1 VTLSYADALD
11 YIFPRITTIKF
22 GLETTRA
29 LLSELGDPQEQFA
42 VVHIGGTN
50 GKGSVATLVADALAG
65 AGFRTGLYT
74 SPHLVSFRE
83 RIRVDGRM
91 ISQTAVAMWVER
103 LRPLI
108 EATGATFFETTTA
121 MAFADFAARGVEIAV
136 VEVGLGGRLDSTN
149 VVSPLA
155 SVVTKVARDHM
166 KYLGDT
172 LEDIAREKAAIAKP
186 GAPFVIGE
194 TEPALVRV
202 LADAADDWV
211 RGCEPGAHADVR
223 VVPPADQWTGPL
235 GLAGPHQR
243 RNAAVAQAVLAAL
256 PETWRPASHVIERA
270 FAEARVPGR
279 LDQRG
284 KWLFDV
290 AHNPDGMD
298 ALVRALAAQ
307 PPARPLH
314 ALVSILGDKEWPE
327 MLVRLDAVVDRGI
340 LTVAPTAQGR
350 GWDMAWLQQ
359 WLARPDRPP
368 AHAEWHLEPD
378 FQRAVAQVGEGA
390 ATVVVTGSFHTVGD
404 VMAQLGMMDGD

>member
-22 GLETTRA
+22 GLDTTRA
-29 LLSELGDPQEQFA
+29 LLSELGDPQHQFA
-42 VVHIGGTN
+42 IVHIGGTN
-50 GKGSVATLVADALAG
+50 GKGSVATLVAEALAG

-83 RIRVDGRM
+83 RIRVDGQM
-91 ISQTAVAMWVER
+91 IGQSAVGMWVDR
-103 LRPLI
+103 LHPLI

-121 MAFADFAARGVEIAV
+121 VAFADFAARGAEIAV

-149 VVSPLA
+149 VVSPLVSA
-155 SVVTKVARDHM
+155 VTKVARDHM

-186 GAPFVIGE
+186 GAPFIIGE
-194 TEPALVRV
+194 TDPVLVRV
-202 LADAADDWV
+202 LADAAQHSVQAMD
-211 RGCEPGAHADVR
+211 PGAPADVR
-223 VVPPADQWTGPL
+223 VVPPETRWTPPL

-243 RNAAVAQAVLAAL
+243 RNAAVAQAILEAL
-256 PETWRPASHVIERA
+256 PGEWRPPEPATKRA

-298 ALVRALAAQ
+298 ALVRALAVLN
-307 PPARPLH
+307 PPRPLH
-314 ALVSILGDKEWPE
+314 ALVSILGDKEWPQ
-327 MLVRLDAVVDRGI
+327 MLVRLDAVVDRGV

-350 GWDMAWLQQ
+350 GWDLAWLQQ

-368 AHAEWHLEPD
+368 AHAEWHLQPD
-378 FQRAVAQVGEGA
+378 FRRAIAQVGRGA
-390 ATVVVTGSFHTVGD
+390 GTVVVTGSFHTVGD
-404 VMAQLGMMDGD
+404 VMAELGLMDGD